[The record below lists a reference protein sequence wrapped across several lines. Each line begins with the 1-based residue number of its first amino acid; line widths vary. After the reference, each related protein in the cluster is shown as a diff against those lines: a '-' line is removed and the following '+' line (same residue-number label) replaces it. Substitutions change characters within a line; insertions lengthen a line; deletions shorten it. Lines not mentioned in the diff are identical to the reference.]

1 MRKLIAII
9 LSIIFVMALCVGC
22 DSSRATYGDYPVS
35 YFKSIHYLTINGVGR
50 ITLWADTNTNITYFF
65 DGWRGSPYLAP
76 NGMPYRYDE
85 NSNTLIPIPAWEGQ
99 EIPDEWVIFIGREV
113 IK

>member
-9 LSIIFVMALCVGC
+9 LSIIFVMGMCVGC
-22 DSSRATYGDYPVS
+22 AALEASEENGPISSFTSIGYISVSGTTRAILYVD
-35 YFKSIHYLTINGVGR
+35 I
-50 ITLWADTNTNITYFF
+50 NTNIAYALNSYI
-65 DGWRGSPYLAP
+65 GSPYLAP

-99 EIPDEWVIFIGREV
+99 EIPDEWVIYVG
-113 IK
+113 

>member
-1 MRKLIAII
+1 MRKLAAII

-22 DSSRATYGDYPVS
+22 DSSRVTYDRPVAYLNS
-35 YFKSIHYLTINGVGR
+35 VGYLTVNGGVR
-50 ITLWADTNTNITYFF
+50 MTLYADSNTDITYFF
-65 DGWRGSPYLAP
+65 EGYKGSAYLAP

-99 EIPDEWVIFIGREV
+99 EIPDEWVIFIG
-113 IK
+113 

>member
-1 MRKLIAII
+1 MRKLTAII

-22 DSSRATYGDYPVS
+22 AALEAAEENGPISSFNSIGYISVSGTTRAILYVD
-35 YFKSIHYLTINGVGR
+35 I
-50 ITLWADTNTNITYFF
+50 NTNVTYAIH
-65 DGWRGSPYLAP
+65 GYRGTPYLAP

-99 EIPDEWVIFIGREV
+99 EIPDEWVIFIG
-113 IK
+113 